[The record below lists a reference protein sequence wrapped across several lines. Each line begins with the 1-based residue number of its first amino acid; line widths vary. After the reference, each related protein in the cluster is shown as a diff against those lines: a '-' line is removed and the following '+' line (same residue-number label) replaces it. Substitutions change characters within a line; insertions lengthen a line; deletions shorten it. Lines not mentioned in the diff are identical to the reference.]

1 MPTGL
6 AFAGTGQGGQS
17 GKAFCRASVD
27 DMEESDD
34 EQEKQQESDDEQEK
48 EDVDYEQEEQQES
61 DDQQESESEDEQA
74 TIAPIASNNRRRK
87 RKDRVKADFRKFS
100 SDHKLSYEG
109 LIPNAVLKRLVQ
121 ATQIEVQEV
130 KRREKMIGKV
140 HTNSAWNKDDVNI
153 RRMQQSAYLLLK
165 DSLEQFLSTMYK
177 HANKISVQVANKKT
191 LNAKVF
197 KAVLELILDVSEN
210 KLDVPE

>member
-1 MPTGL
+1 MPVGL
-6 AFAGTGQGGQS
+6 VLG

-34 EQEKQQESDDEQEK
+34 EQQKESDDQQEKESDDEQEK

-61 DDQQESESEDEQA
+61 DDQSEDEQA

-87 RKDRVKADFRKFS
+87 RRKDRVKADVRKFS

-109 LIPNAVLKRLVQ
+109 QIPNAALKRLVQ
-121 ATQIEVQEV
+121 ATQIKVQED
-130 KRREKMIGKV
+130 KRIKKMIGKV
-140 HTNSAWNKDDVNI
+140 HTNSAWNKNDKDI
-153 RRMQQSAYLLLK
+153 ARMQASAFLLLK

-197 KAVLELILDVSEN
+197 KAVLELILDVSKN
-210 KLDVPE
+210 KLEVPEDE